1 MTSLHFAAE
10 AGKGKIIPILLK
22 YHANPFIRDGRTGRT
37 AIELACNDRIRE
49 MIIVYASK
57 DYEPQLALLKLYG
70 QKMVPGQE
78 IENGG
83 IGIGY
88 RKSKSKGKK
97 NKKEANGGEEDYDE
111 KIGNLLQN
119 TYRKKLLE
127 LLRAIQLYG
136 VKTMQHMTKPELY
149 SGSWLEKIN
158 NANDFILI

>member
-1 MTSLHFAAE
+1 
-10 AGKGKIIPILLK
+10 
-22 YHANPFIRDGRTGRT
+22 
-37 AIELACNDRIRE
+37 

-57 DYEPQLALLKLYG
+57 SKDYEPELALLKLYG
-70 QKMVPGQE
+70 QKIEPGQE

-83 IGIGY
+83 FRLGLN
-88 RKSKSKGKK
+88 RKTSKSKSKGKK
-97 NKKEANGGEEDYDE
+97 NNKNANGGEEEFDE

-158 NANDFILI
+158 NANDFFNYITRLPPQEAILSICRRLKEMNQAWLISLI